1 MGGALSSRKVSLM
14 LGRMG
19 FKSVHTRLG
28 SFYEVYEIPYGQEQ
42 SEIASEIICDD
53 GDDKEQIMIF

>member
-1 MGGALSSRKVSLM
+1 M

-28 SFYEVYEIPYGQEQ
+28 SFFEVYEIPYGQEQ